1 MRYWFNFSIHQGRKR
16 RSRGWTRIRWRWFN
30 WLIPTLVVCLPP
42 VEASFPVNFPFRSF
56 AFTWILFCRTFAQGG
71 GVGGWQMRS
80 HKIDLS
86 PILTMSCHIFWI
98 SIEARKTIV
107 FEGGIT
113 HRQGRTRKLS
123 FHHQASARINF
134 YSCLMTSSSS
144 SSSDA
149 SESETTNIIVS
160 I

>member
-1 MRYWFNFSIHQGRKR
+1 MRYWFNFSIHQGLKGGVEVGHGFGEDD
-16 RSRGWTRIRWRWFN
+16 SIGWSKTV
-30 WLIPTLVVCLPP
+30 PTLVVCHPS
-42 VEASFPVNFPFRSF
+42 VEASFPVNFPFT
-56 AFTWILFCRTFAQGG
+56 FTWILFCRTFAQGG
-71 GVGGWQMRS
+71 GGGGWQMWS

-98 SIEARKTIV
+98 SIEARKTTMDPRV
-107 FEGGIT
+107 AT

-134 YSCLMTSSSS
+134 YSYLMTSSSPS
-144 SSSDA
+144 SSA
-149 SESETTNIIVS
+149 TSESETTDIMVS